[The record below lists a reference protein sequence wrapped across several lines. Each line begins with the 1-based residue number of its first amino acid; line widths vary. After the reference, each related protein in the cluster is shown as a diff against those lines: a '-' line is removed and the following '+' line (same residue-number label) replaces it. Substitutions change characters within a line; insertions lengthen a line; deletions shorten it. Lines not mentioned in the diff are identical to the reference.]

1 MDEGNKGKK
10 KDGTHLKRQSSHRI
24 LSSLQNS
31 NDLVVTTGSSYKSLR
46 IQNLNESCETRNKV
60 YRKRKKEK
68 KNGRKN
74 NKRKRN
80 RRKRA
85 VYCHHFSI
93 VYLVHEQFSGVCPQI
108 QIGLQRKGLHPGGV
122 HSLL

>member
-1 MDEGNKGKK
+1 MRRKIGRGEKMDEGNKGKK

-74 NKRKRN
+74 EKRKR
-80 RRKRA
+80 KQKKESC
-85 VYCHHFSI
+85 VLSSLFYCVPCS
-93 VYLVHEQFSGVCPQI
+93 
-108 QIGLQRKGLHPGGV
+108 
-122 HSLL
+122 